1 MKKKILGIFVC
12 MLLIA
17 TALPA
22 VGTMTEQDY
31 NSSNQNIGDRGGMFR
46 QLPSPPVDPMPYGWI
61 SDSQMGWQVYEDF
74 WEVSS
79 PICDIHWWGGTPIWM
94 NETWYPCNPEGMTFD
109 IIFFEDEDG
118 MPGNV
123 SCSYDDISP
132 IITPT
137 GIMYDYPDEF
147 PEGPFELYYF
157 EADLNPCCNLSNGWV
172 SIIKKYSP
180 NDCTFGWHE
189 SPDGNDKIIQNINWR
204 STDVAFIL
212 TDGEEPDLEINIK
225 SGLGATIEVT
235 NSGNETLT
243 GIPVDVVVYG
253 GLLSKINVHVR
264 ETISLDP
271 DETKPVGTGI
281 FLGLG
286 KIAIGVIADDVVEY
300 HSGLQLFIFTIVQ

>member
-1 MKKKILGIFVC
+1 MKKKLLGIFVC
-12 MLLIA
+12 TLLIA

-22 VGTMTEQDY
+22 VGTMTVQDN
-31 NSSNQNIGDRGGMFR
+31 NSSNQNIGGRGGMFR
-46 QLPSPPVDPMPYGWI
+46 QLPSPPVGPMPYAWI

-79 PICDIHWWGGTPIWM
+79 PICDIHWWGVAVIRM
-94 NETWYPCNPEGMTFD
+94 NDTWYQGNPEGMTFD

-118 MPGNV
+118 EPGAEV
-123 SCSYDDISP
+123 CSYTEVSP
-132 IITPT
+132 LIIGT
-137 GIMYDYPDEF
+137 GIMYDYPDES
-147 PEGPFELYYF
+147 EGPFELYYF

-172 SIIKKYSP
+172 SIIKKDSP
-180 NDCTFGWHE
+180 TDSMFGWHD
-189 SPDGNDKIIQNINWR
+189 SPDGNDKMYQNTIQCP
-204 STDVAFIL
+204 TDVAFIL

-225 SGLGATIEVT
+225 SGFGATIEIT
-235 NSGNETLT
+235 NSGDETLT

-253 GLLSKINVHVR
+253 GMLSMINVHVR
-264 ETISLDP
+264 ETIHLDP
-271 DETKPVGTGI
+271 SDTASVGTGL